1 MDNETMNIRQ
11 LIKSLLYV
19 DSSRNLLAVPS
30 SEVGKE
36 HLNKKVIFKWKVDRP
51 LLEKIDDAAFSESWS
66 DEDDENATFHYNTL
80 FFEFECTDN
89 YGPLNDMTIELKL
102 KDLSVDDFPYSSK
115 YTENKV
121 KKVIEEVR
129 T

>member
-1 MDNETMNIRQ
+1 MNVKQ
-11 LIKSLLYV
+11 LIKSLIYT
-19 DSSRNLLAVPS
+19 DSSRNLLAVPN
-30 SEVGKE
+30 SENGKE

-66 DEDDENATFHYNTL
+66 DEEGEDATFHYNTL
-80 FFEFECTDN
+80 LFEFECTDN

-121 KKVIEEVR
+121 KKIVEEVR